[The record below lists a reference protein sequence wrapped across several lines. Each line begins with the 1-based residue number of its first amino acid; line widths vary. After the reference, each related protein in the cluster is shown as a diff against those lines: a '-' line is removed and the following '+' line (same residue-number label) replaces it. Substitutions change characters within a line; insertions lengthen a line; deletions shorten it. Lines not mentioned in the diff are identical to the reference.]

1 LLSWARHTKA
11 TTYEKST
18 VGIDEEHIEEVPCI
32 VHHLL
37 HSSSVEVVKGMHI
50 DLSLEKNV
58 EIGINGMIVEPE
70 VCIKKNLVREKQI

>member
-1 LLSWARHTKA
+1 
-11 TTYEKST
+11 
-18 VGIDEEHIEEVPCI
+18 
-32 VHHLL
+32 
-37 HSSSVEVVKGMHI
+37 MHI